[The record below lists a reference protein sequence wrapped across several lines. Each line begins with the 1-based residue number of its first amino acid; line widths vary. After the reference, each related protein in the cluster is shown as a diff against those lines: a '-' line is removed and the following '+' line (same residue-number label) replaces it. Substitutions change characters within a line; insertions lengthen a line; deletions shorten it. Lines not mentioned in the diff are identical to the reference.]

1 MHIVQH
7 YEEVTLSVHQ
17 VGLAVAGTPK
27 NVSLEFALARF
38 FLQGNGGCP

>member
-27 NVSLEFALARF
+27 TF
-38 FLQGNGGCP
+38 P